1 MTNFQ
6 SLMKAAP
13 AIAEDLDSAYA
24 AVARVGQ
31 RLGRLDPTAGTLD
44 RALIDALTG
53 LQEARRHLD
62 RLAVAA
68 GGTAAHAFVRR
79 DLRPRS
85 ATRLAAG
92 EAARQERA
100 HQLALQVERER
111 RDAANGRAGWA
122 ARCGE

>member
-1 MTNFQ
+1 MTTFPTCADAN
-6 SLMKAAP
+6 
-13 AIAEDLDSAYA
+13 DLDLAFHA
-24 AVARVGQ
+24 LARIGQ

-53 LQEARRHLD
+53 VHEVRRHLD

-68 GGTAAHAFVRR
+68 GGAAASPFIRR
-79 DLRPRS
+79 DLRPMS

-92 EAARQERA
+92 EAAKQQRA
-100 HQLALQVERER
+100 HELALQIERER

>member
-1 MTNFQ
+1 MNPQAMTTLAPN
-6 SLMKAAP
+6 LAA
-13 AIAEDLDSAYA
+13 DLDAAYA
-24 AVARVGQ
+24 ALARLGQ

-44 RALIDALTG
+44 RALIDALAG
-53 LQEARRHLD
+53 VHEVRRHLD

-68 GGTAAHAFVRR
+68 GGAAASPFIRR
-79 DLRPRS
+79 DLRPMS

-92 EAARQERA
+92 EAAKQQRA
-100 HQLALQVERER
+100 HELALQIERER